1 MIGPILLLRRFVE
14 DLTHAADRSDDWE
27 EADDG
32 ADACSD
38 FELAECRAERQRSK
52 YDDVGHVVD
61 LEGKA
66 AAATYKNGAV
76 KRTRYPRVKLATRRV
91 VIVLH
96 QTGVER
102 PSSSKRW
109 HLVTAHRVIA
119 PNGDRMRLHP
129 IDVRLTAANRL
140 DRAPW
145 HAISIEVGGNFE
157 GVDGGDPDWYQP
169 NVLGRGRATDVQL
182 EACFSEVRAIVAEV
196 GGMGGRVE
204 AIAPHRIAGRDAKGR
219 PNRQICPGSRVWSM
233 VGERAGSE
241 LGLAIPAPGL
251 ALGGLTIPDTWHG
264 PHYAGCTRLLR
275 G

>member
-1 MIGPILLLRRFVE
+1 MLAPLLALRRFVE
-14 DLTHAADRSDDWE
+14 DLTRATDKGDAW
-27 EADDG
+27 EADDDG
-32 ADACSD
+32 GSCDD
-38 FELAECRAERQRSK
+38 LELAECRRERERARPGS
-52 YDDVGHVVD
+52 VGRIVD

-66 AAATYKNGAV
+66 AAAKYKSGIV
-76 KRTRYPRVKLATRRV
+76 KRTRYPRVTLAKRRV

-102 PSSSKRW
+102 PSSSQRW

-129 IDVRLTAANRL
+129 IDVRLVAANRL

-145 HAISIEVGGNFE
+145 HAVSIEVGGNFE

-169 NVLGRGRATDVQL
+169 NVLGRGRATDAQL
-182 EACFSEVRAIVAEV
+182 ESAFAEV
-196 GGMGGRVE
+196 EMICEEVAHAGGRVE
-204 AIAPHRIAGRDAKGR
+204 AIAPHRIAGRDEHGR
-219 PNRQICPGSRVWSM
+219 PNRQICPGSRVWSG
-233 VGERAGSE
+233 VGERAGAD

-251 ALGGLTIPDTWHG
+251 ALGGLPIPDEWHG
-264 PHYAGCTRLLR
+264 PHFPGCTRLLR